1 MRVRWM
7 EKQSYHPKTTYKL
20 QNYFF
25 QFIAT
30 IVIHMYIFVILY
42 YALLNQK
49 LCVNLKKEVLQ
60 FLCNF
65 LKCLLR
71 KLELN

>member
-30 IVIHMYIFVILY
+30 IVIHMYIFVILCTF
-42 YALLNQK
+42 K
-49 LCVNLKKEVLQ
+49 PKIMCKLKKKS
-60 FLCNF
+60 FTIF
-65 LKCLLR
+65 M
-71 KLELN
+71 